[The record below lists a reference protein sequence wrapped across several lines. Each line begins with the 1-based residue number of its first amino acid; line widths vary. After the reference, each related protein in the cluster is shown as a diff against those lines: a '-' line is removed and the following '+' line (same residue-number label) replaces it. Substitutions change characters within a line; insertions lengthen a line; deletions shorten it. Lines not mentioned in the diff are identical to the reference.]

1 MRTSSN
7 RVLGIVRS
15 VPCLPLSVLLCLS
28 CSGSL
33 RGQPRPSEIR
43 IQAGT
48 ATFFES
54 PQHVTFG
61 GAYRKYFGRKGWG
74 IEPEFSWMTEGNH
87 TDNIL
92 AINLVKDLSKPTA
105 RRIWYMVMG
114 GGINKQSTRR
124 DVGLSALAWG
134 VGVKIRTGGRWF
146 VAPQCRIG
154 FEPNIRLSVFFGF
167 ESRRRSQ

>member
-1 MRTSSN
+1 
-7 RVLGIVRS
+7 
-15 VPCLPLSVLLCLS
+15 
-28 CSGSL
+28 
-33 RGQPRPSEIR
+33 
-43 IQAGT
+43 
-48 ATFFES
+48 
-54 PQHVTFG
+54 
-61 GAYRKYFGRKGWG
+61 
-74 IEPEFSWMTEGNH
+74 MTEGNH

-114 GGINKQSTRR
+114 GGINKQSMRR

-146 VAPQCRIG
+146 IAPQCRIG
-154 FEPNIRLSVFFGF
+154 VEPNIRLSVFFGF